1 MEKITTPEC
10 LGKCIEESTKM
21 MQDRISGKNG
31 KRRVLVCGGTSCLAN
46 HSEEIIKRFEELRLL
61 LPGPIRQDL
70 PRRHLIPRR

>member
-31 KRRVLVCGGTSCLAN
+31 KRSVLVCGGTGCLAN
-46 HSEEIIKRFEELRLL
+46 HSEEIIKRFEEL
-61 LPGPIRQDL
+61 IKEE
-70 PRRHLIPRR
+70 